1 MFFQRHYDS
10 FKRQMETVS
19 LENFNTPLN
28 GAKILCYGN
37 FQKKYP
43 PIMEYIKDIRN
54 PMKKLVLITNNVFG
68 LNSHFPFHYDA
79 VFQARDS
86 NDWTMIVT
94 HLTYVVKPALVVCDV
109 LIPDA
114 LWKKIGKDVTFIHLM
129 NGAVSQNAVRAYD
142 CIFFAEDT
150 DSHRILQL
158 IYKGTYT
165 PSENKEILQ
174 ELRVAG
180 AGLVW
185 TRVSEPSGGNIYW
198 YDPVQYQQVTLSKG
212 QMGELFSWLALQYRE

>member
-1 MFFQRHYDS
+1 
-10 FKRQMETVS
+10 METVS
-19 LENFNTPLN
+19 LENFNTPLH

-54 PMKKLVLITNNVFG
+54 PLKKMVLITNHVFG

-79 VFQARDS
+79 VFQGRDS

-94 HLTYVVKPALVVCDV
+94 YLTYVVKPCLVVCDIPV
-109 LIPDA
+109 PDA
-114 LWKKIGKDVTFIHLM
+114 LWKKIGKDVTFIHLL
-129 NGAVSQNAVRAYD
+129 NPIQQNSVRAYD
-142 CIFFAEDT
+142 CIFFAEDA
-150 DSHRILQL
+150 DSHKVLQMV
-158 IYKGTYT
+158 YKPSYT
-165 PSENKEILQ
+165 VGENKEIVQ

-185 TRVSEPSGGNIYW
+185 TRIGEGGGGAIYW
-198 YDPVQYQQVTLSKG
+198 YDPVPGQPNLLSRG
-212 QMGELFSWLALQYRE
+212 QMSDLFGWLACQYRD